1 MIVERVRHAID
12 VFLGR
17 GEAAITVPPLDGALR
32 PNHRLDDAPLR
43 IACPQPDCLAVSGGR
58 ILVSSGMHLQRIEQ
72 DRIVTQATLDHD
84 IACLAAAP
92 DGAVIAG
99 LVDGRMIVLGGR
111 HEGRSLALPE
121 GARCLT
127 AMTLSGDTLLVCNG
141 SATRTPAEWRCD
153 LMERNAS
160 GSVWRVDLASG
171 RAERIIAG
179 LGYPC
184 GVIAIGEDLV
194 VSESWKHR
202 LLRYRAAG
210 NRCEEILGDLP
221 GYPGRLSAAS
231 GGGYWLSVFAPR
243 SQLVEFVLH
252 EPGFRKRMM
261 AEVEPDYWVSP
272 TLRAGR
278 SYYEVL
284 QGGGVKHLGILK
296 PWSPT
301 RSFGML
307 AHLDRDFQPDD
318 SYQSRADGRTHGV
331 TCAVDH
337 DGKVY
342 AASKGDDVIV
352 AFETQAS
359 DGDFRI
365 GGLA

>member
-1 MIVERVRHAID
+1 MIVERVRHAVD

-43 IACPQPDCLAVSGGR
+43 IACAQPDCLAVSEGR
-58 ILVSSGMHLQRIEQ
+58 IVVSSGRHLQRIEHN
-72 DRIVTQATLDHD
+72 RIVPYASLDAD
-84 IACLAAAP
+84 IASLAAAP
-92 DGAVIAG
+92 DGGIIAG
-99 LVDGRMIVLGGR
+99 LADGRMLVLGGQFD
-111 HEGRSLALPE
+111 GRSLLLPE

-127 AMTLSGDTLLVCNG
+127 AMALTGDALLVCNG
-141 SATRTPAEWRCD
+141 SATHTPAEWRQD
-153 LMERNAS
+153 LMERNAT
-160 GSVWRVDLASG
+160 GSVWRVDLSGG
-171 RAERIIAG
+171 RAERIVAG
-179 LGYPC
+179 LAYPS
-184 GVIAIGEDLV
+184 GVIAAGEDFV

-202 LLRYRAAG
+202 LLRYRATG
-210 NRCEEILGDLP
+210 NGRDEILGDLP
-221 GYPGRLSAAS
+221 GYPGRLSSAS
-231 GGGYWLSVFAPR
+231 DGGYWLSVFAPR

-261 AEVEPDYWVSP
+261 AEVEPDYWISP

-278 SYYEVL
+278 SHYDVL

-307 AHLDRDFQPDD
+307 AHLDGDFQPDD

-331 TCAVDH
+331 TSALEH
-337 DGKVY
+337 GGKVY
-342 AASKGDDVIV
+342 AASKGDNVIV
-352 AFETQAS
+352 AFDPPAAGE
-359 DGDFRI
+359 I
-365 GGLA
+365 GGVA